1 MTIAFELA
9 RQAPTDLEA
18 LVVPVASDR
27 FGDGAAALDWEYLRR
42 RGFEGKV
49 GQAQTMPG
57 DLGVTVLAVGM
68 GPAASVEPVA
78 FRRAGAIVAR
88 TLRRQQVVATTLLDA
103 VPDDGDRAAAARAL
117 AEGVGL
123 AAYTFT
129 AYKSDPDVCRIER
142 VAVVGTG
149 GKSVQGALD
158 RGARIATGVTTARD
172 LVNEPGGHL
181 TARKLAE
188 RAAEIAEQ
196 DGLSVEILDE
206 KAIARAKLGG
216 ILGVNRGSTE
226 PPRLITLTYEPT
238 GRSKGSIALVGK
250 GITFDSGGLSI
261 KTADGMATMKDDM
274 GGAAAI
280 LGALSVI
287 DAVAPKVRVRAFIP
301 ATDNMISGD
310 ATRPGDVLRM
320 RNGKTV
326 EVLNTDAE
334 GRLILADALALACEE
349 KPDAIVDLATL
360 TGACEVALGKR
371 IAGLMGN
378 SPALVDQVKAASA
391 RTGEPVWELPLPG
404 DYRRQI
410 DSDVADLRNI
420 GTGRLGGA
428 LIAGLFLQEFVTPG
442 TPWAHLD
449 IAGPAWS
456 DGVEGILPKGG
467 TGFGARLLLDLLEHF
482 RKPVAT
488 G

>member
-1 MTIAFELA
+1 MTITFELA

-18 LVVPVASDR
+18 LVVPVLADR
-27 FGDGAAALDWEYLRR
+27 FGDGAVDLDWDFLRR
-42 RGFEGKV
+42 RGFEGKP
-49 GQAQTMPG
+49 GQAQTLPG
-57 DLGVTVLAVGM
+57 DLGVTVLAVGL
-68 GPAASVEPVA
+68 GASGALDPIT
-78 FRRAGAIVAR
+78 FRRTGAVVAR
-88 TLRRQQVVATTLLDA
+88 ALRRQKVIASTVLDA
-103 VPDDGDRAAAARAL
+103 LDGDGDRTAAAQAF
-117 AEGVGL
+117 AEGVVL
-123 AAYTFT
+123 ASYSFT
-129 AYKSDPDVCRIER
+129 TYKSEPDPARIER
-142 VAVVGTG
+142 VAMVGIG
-149 GKSVQGALD
+149 GKKVQAALD
-158 RGARIATGVTTARD
+158 RGAVIGGAVEVARD

-181 TARKLAE
+181 TARLLAE

-196 DGLSVEILDE
+196 GNLAVEILDE
-206 KAIARAKLGG
+206 KAIKRAKLGG
-216 ILGVNRGSTE
+216 LLGVNRGSAE
-226 PPRLITLTYEPT
+226 PPRLITMTYEPN
-238 GRSKGSIALVGK
+238 GRSRGSVTLVGK

-280 LGALSVI
+280 LGAMSVL
-287 DAVAPKVRVRAFIP
+287 DELAPKVRVRAFIP

-310 ATRPGDVLRM
+310 ATRPGDVLRI

-334 GRLILADALALACEE
+334 GRLVLADALSLASEE
-349 KPDAIVDLATL
+349 RPDAIVDLATL

-378 SPALVDQVKAASA
+378 DPGLLQQVKEASA
-391 RTGEPVWELPLPG
+391 RTGEPVWELPLPA

-428 LIAGLFLQEFVTPG
+428 LIAGLFLQEFVAPG
-442 TPWAHLD
+442 IPWAHLD

-456 DGVEGILPKGG
+456 DGVDGILPKGG
-467 TGFGARLLLDLLEHF
+467 TGYGVRLVLDLLEEF
-482 RKPVAT
+482 RKP
-488 G
+488 